1 MPTYYVIMTDIGLAK
16 QAAWEAGGD
25 PITLEHLAVGDSN
38 GSYYTPDPAQTALVN
53 QVWIG
58 DISRVYAHPSYANRV
73 VIEATIPSGVGGWD
87 IREVGLFDTD
97 GDLVIVG
104 KYPLT
109 TKPAPG
115 SGAEKELRIQVVKEL
130 TDTAVTTLTVDS
142 GAFATNAQL
151 QAMDWKDSVKTATTA
166 NITFSGMQTID
177 GVVLSVGDEVLVKD
191 QTTASQ
197 NGIYI
202 VASGA
207 WARREDANADGKM
220 TANMVVAVEQGTVNT
235 DTVWML
241 TTNDPITVGT
251 TALSFVRIYPSG
263 LVISNQSAT
272 FSPTANTWYRIAASA
287 LNIGHNFG
295 AFLVKWTAS
304 SYKGTV
310 ALMAGCVDGGD
321 DWTRIDELAR
331 TALGDG
337 GLTKAR
343 IVYHTTPTGN
353 YAYLEVM
360 FGNSPGSTVVDVQ
373 GIDLLG
379 WTLVAPGTAGSI
391 PPGYS
396 SFEHTFGNR
405 TARGVFKAI
414 GGFTFDDGTIQGGI
428 SGDTAL
434 KIGST
439 SNHNVVLLVNGA
451 TIATLTST
459 GAQFTHSPTAPT
471 PVEGDSSTKLATTE
485 FIQNAL
491 TKKAKLYFFGQ
502 L

>member
-1 MPTYYVIMTDIGLAK
+1 MPTYYVIMTNVGLAK

-25 PITLEHLAVGDSN
+25 PINLTQLSVGDAN
-38 GSYYTPDPAQTALVN
+38 GSYYDPDPDQTVLVN
-53 QVWIG
+53 QTWIG
-58 DISRVYAHPSYANRV
+58 NISSVSVHPSYGNRV
-73 VIEATIPSGVGGWD
+73 LIETTIPSGVGGWD
-87 IREVGLFDTD
+87 IREVGVFDDD
-97 GDLVIVG
+97 GDLIIVG

-109 TKPAPG
+109 TKPAPD
-115 SGAEKELRIQVVKEL
+115 SGAEKELRIQVIKEL
-130 TDTAVTTLTVDS
+130 TDTAAATLTVDPL
-142 GAFATNAQL
+142 AYATNRQL
-151 QAMDWKDSVKTATTA
+151 QEVDWKDSVRVATTS
-166 NITFSGMQTID
+166 NITLSGTQTVD

-191 QTTASQ
+191 QAAGGQ
-197 NGIYI
+197 NGIYV

-207 WARREDANADGKM
+207 WARREDADSDGKM
-220 TANMVVAVEQGTVNT
+220 TANMVVPVEEGTTNANT
-235 DTVWML
+235 IWMV

-251 TALSFVRIYPSG
+251 TALFFVRIYPSG

-272 FSPTANTWYRIAASA
+272 FSPTASTWYRIAASA

-295 AFLVKWTAS
+295 TFLVKWTAS
-304 SYKGTV
+304 SHKGTV
-310 ALMAGCVDGGD
+310 ALMAGCVDGGA

-331 TALGDG
+331 TALDNG
-337 GLTKAR
+337 GITKAR

-360 FGNSPGSTVVDVQ
+360 FGNAPGSTLVEVQ

-391 PPGYS
+391 PAGYS
-396 SFEHTFGNR
+396 NFEHTLGNR

-414 GGFTFDDGTIQGGI
+414 GGFTFDDGIIQGGLT
-428 SGDTAL
+428 GDTVL
-434 KIGST
+434 RIGST
-439 SNHNVVLLVNGA
+439 SNHNVVLLVNSA

-459 GAQFTHSPTAPT
+459 GSQFIHSPTAPT
-471 PVEGDSSTKLATTE
+471 PIEGDSSTKLATTE